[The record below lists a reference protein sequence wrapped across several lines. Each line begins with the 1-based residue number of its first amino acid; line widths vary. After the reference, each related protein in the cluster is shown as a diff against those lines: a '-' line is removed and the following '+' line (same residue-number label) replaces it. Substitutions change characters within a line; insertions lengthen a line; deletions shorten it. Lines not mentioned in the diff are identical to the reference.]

1 MNAARAW
8 FTPRRLMAVSIA
20 VALLTLATKTAA
32 WWLTG
37 SVGLLSDALESL
49 VNLAGAT
56 FGLGMVIVAAR
67 PADEDHPF
75 GHEKAEYF
83 SAGFEG
89 ILIIAAAVA
98 IIWAALPRFWHPQP
112 LGRLDI
118 GLALSLL
125 STALNGALGWIMLRA
140 SRKHRSMAL
149 EGDARHLITDVW
161 TSAGVVAGLA
171 LVALTGWQWIDPA
184 VAIAMALN
192 ILYAG
197 CRLIWRSSQGLMDAA
212 PEPETQM
219 RVDAVVADFVRS
231 QGCDCGVRVDHVM
244 SRRAGQRL
252 FLNVHLHLPASWSLG
267 RAAMLRGDLER
278 ALVQAVP
285 GLRASI
291 QLLPLDVEPIG
302 ATAPAMAEPAALP

>member
-1 MNAARAW
+1 MSFISAW
-8 FTPRRLMAVSIA
+8 MTPRRLMAVSIA
-20 VALLTLATKTAA
+20 VALLTLALKTLA

-56 FGLGMVIVAAR
+56 FGLWMVTVAAR

-83 SAGFEG
+83 SSGFEG

-112 LGRLDI
+112 LEQL
-118 GLALSLL
+118 GLGVGLSVL
-125 STALNGALGWIMLRA
+125 SAGFNGALGWIMLRA
-140 SRKHRSMAL
+140 SRTHRSMAL
-149 EGDARHLITDVW
+149 EGDAHHLLTDVW
-161 TSAGVVAGLA
+161 TSGGVVAGLA
-171 LVALTGWQWIDPA
+171 LVALTGWHWVDPV
-184 VAIAMALN
+184 VAIAMAFN

-197 CRLIWRSSQGLMDAA
+197 GRLIWQSSQGLMDAA
-212 PEPETQM
+212 LEPEIQT
-219 RVDAVVADFVRS
+219 RVDAVVDDFVRS

-267 RAAMLRGDLER
+267 RAATLRGELER

-302 ATAPAMAEPAALP
+302 AAPPAVVEPAALS